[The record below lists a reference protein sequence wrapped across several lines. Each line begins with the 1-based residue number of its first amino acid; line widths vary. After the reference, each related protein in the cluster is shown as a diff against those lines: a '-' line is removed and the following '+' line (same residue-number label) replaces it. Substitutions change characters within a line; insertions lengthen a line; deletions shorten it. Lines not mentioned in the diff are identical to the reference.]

1 MSRYYRVLMMA
12 FSLVIIMTIA
22 AGLEAFIPPSSMA
35 KTPTPTRTPTPTKTP
50 NATTGNCIPLDEAM
64 KKGLVQMSLA
74 SNGGPFWTTPLHY
87 QIQNL
92 TDKALK
98 ICVPAGMIFNPD
110 DSSFQSLM
118 VVKTV
123 IIDLAP
129 KETKE
134 GDLSADC
141 INEKKHAPDQGIV
154 YKFGKMAQGKLLSLA
169 NTIDAESAQGHWGTE
184 FAIWAVTDNF
194 TLNDL
199 GLGATPDPNQPSLMA
214 SIEPLLCLT
223 QDDVNLGQKLLQDAQ
238 TSLTLYS
245 GDNPLTSYCQSQG
258 IPSLSQ
264 IGQRLKI
271 LGIQAGLILG
281 AGILGCIVVVALV
294 IILAIRLFR
303 KPKAA

>member
-1 MSRYYRVLMMA
+1 MSRYYRAIFMSFA
-12 FSLVIIMTIA
+12 LVVILALTT
-22 AGLEAFIPPSSMA
+22 GLEAFIPPSSMA
-35 KTPTPTRTPTPTKTP
+35 KTPTPTRTPTPSQTP
-50 NATTGNCIPLDEAM
+50 NATTGNCIPIDQAV
-64 KKGLVQMSLA
+64 KQGLVQLSMS
-74 SNGGPFWTTPLHY
+74 SNGGAFWSTPLHY

-92 TDKALK
+92 TNRTLR
-98 ICVPAGMIFNPD
+98 ICVPAGTIFNPVD
-110 DSSFQSLM
+110 DSFQSLM

-123 IIDLAP
+123 VIELAP

-134 GDLSADC
+134 GDLASDC
-141 INEKKHAPDQGIV
+141 INEKKHAPDQGIE
-154 YKFGKMAQGKLLSLA
+154 YQMGKSAQGKLLSLA

-194 TLNDL
+194 SLNDM

-223 QDDVNLGQKLLQDAQ
+223 QDDVSLGQKLLQDAR
-238 TSLTLYS
+238 TGLALYT

-281 AGILGCIVVVALV
+281 AGILGCIVVVVVV

-303 KPKAA
+303 KRK